1 MSETEGEGP
10 PRTKGGETVRVVRGR
25 VDSLHIY
32 ELKEDELDTAGQG
45 KSRQFV
51 SDFFVSVVLTTATS
65 FLVTLLTTEMRS
77 QSQETIF
84 VVIVCVG
91 YIVGLVLLSL
101 WLFYRRSMS
110 ALVKHIK
117 SRIPEG

>member
-32 ELKEDELDTAGQG
+32 ELKEDELDTLAKG
-45 KSRQFV
+45 SPTSLYLTF
-51 SDFFVSVVLTTATS
+51 SFPLLTTATS

-91 YIVGLVLLSL
+91 YIVGFVLLSL